1 MSIGEVAPCFL
12 YETSFPSWYGPADLT
27 DKMYFSMSIDLAGQ
41 NLILKDLQKVDE
53 GSTLAFKLNKIDDKS
68 DQLTSKLSQGNFK
81 FKKLKDNRQD

>member
-1 MSIGEVAPCFL
+1 MINDS
-12 YETSFPSWYGPADLT
+12 
-27 DKMYFSMSIDLAGQ
+27 Q
-41 NLILKDLQKVDE
+41 VDE